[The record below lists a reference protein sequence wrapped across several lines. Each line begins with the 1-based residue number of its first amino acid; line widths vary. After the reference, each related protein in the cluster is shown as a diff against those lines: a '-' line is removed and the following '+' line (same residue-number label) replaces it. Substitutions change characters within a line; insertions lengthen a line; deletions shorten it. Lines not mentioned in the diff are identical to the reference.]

1 MSWNVHCDIYEPC
14 EVFPHTFALFLLSSY
29 NRVRISFVLPQL
41 HEVGEKHILE
51 LGEVIDA
58 AWTKRFEPCSSVV
71 VKGCREI
78 RAPKPS
84 VKL

>member
-29 NRVRISFVLPQL
+29 NRVRISFVLLQL
-41 HEVGEKHILE
+41 HEVGEKHILK
-51 LGEVIDA
+51 LGLVVDV
-58 AWTKRFEPCSSVV
+58 AWTKCFEPCSYIP

-78 RAPKPS
+78 CAPKHF